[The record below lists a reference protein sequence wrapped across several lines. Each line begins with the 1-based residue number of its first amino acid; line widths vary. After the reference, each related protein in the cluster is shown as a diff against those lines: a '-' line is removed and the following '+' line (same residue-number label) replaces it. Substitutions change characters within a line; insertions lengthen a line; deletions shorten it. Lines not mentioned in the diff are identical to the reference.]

1 MSFWGKSNAQAAAE
15 LAAGI
20 QEVKTV
26 KNMRKNIFALKDRLA
41 NSAEF
46 SQDFYTL
53 IQDVSR
59 PPKLMSCTTVGTI
72 ASEEWRP
79 AENNY
84 EPFSTIKIE
93 NPNYNYEVMCA
104 FMLLIQ
110 DCYPNVYDSPN
121 VTLAQLQNGAT
132 GDLIMKK
139 KFLGKM
145 LKPKSVPAAVEQQ
158 PQQPEQPQTQAVRR
172 PAQEIRQDVMYC
184 PNCGNPH
191 PVSAKYCSKCGN
203 QF

>member
-46 SQDFYTL
+46 SQVFYTL
-53 IQDVSR
+53 IKDVSR
-59 PPKLMSCTTVGTI
+59 PPMLMSCTTVGTI
-72 ASEEWRP
+72 LSEEWRP

-84 EPFSTIKIE
+84 EPYPTIKIE

-104 FMLLIQ
+104 LMLLIQ

-139 KFLGKM
+139 KYLGKL
-145 LKPKSVPAAVEQQ
+145 LKPKTVPAEV
-158 PQQPEQPQTQAVRR
+158 EQPQMQAVRQ
-172 PAQEIRQDVMYC
+172 PAQGINQGMMY
-184 PNCGNPH
+184 
-191 PVSAKYCSKCGN
+191 
-203 QF
+203 

>member
-15 LAAGI
+15 LSAGI
-20 QEVKTV
+20 QDAKTV
-26 KNMRKNIFALKDRLA
+26 KSMRKNIFALKDRLE

-46 SQDFYTL
+46 SQVFYTL
-53 IQDVSR
+53 IQDISR

-72 ASEEWRP
+72 LSEEWRP
-79 AENNY
+79 AENDY
-84 EPFSTIKIE
+84 APYATIKIE

-110 DCYPNVYDSPN
+110 DCYPNVYDFPN
-121 VTLAQLQNGAT
+121 VTLEQLRNGAT

-139 KFLGKM
+139 KYLGKI
-145 LKPKSVPAAVEQQ
+145 LKPKSVPAAVEQ
-158 PQQPEQPQTQAVRR
+158 PKVQAVRQ
-172 PAQEIRQDVMYC
+172 PDPGMSQDVMYC

-191 PVSAKYCSKCGN
+191 PASAKFCAKCGTP
-203 QF
+203 F

>member
-1 MSFWGKSNAQAAAE
+1 MPFWGKSTVQAASE
-15 LAAGI
+15 LGAGL

-26 KNMRKNIFALKDRLA
+26 KNMRKNIFALKDRLE

-46 SQDFYTL
+46 SQVFYTL

-59 PPKLMSCTTVGTI
+59 PPKLLSCTTVGTI
-72 ASEEWRP
+72 ATEAWRP
-79 AENNY
+79 AENDY
-84 EPFSTIKIE
+84 ELFATIKLE

-139 KFLGKM
+139 KYLGRL
-145 LKPKSVPAAVEQQ
+145 LKPKTVPAAVQQ
-158 PQQPEQPQTQAVRR
+158 PPQMQAVR
-172 PAQEIRQDVMYC
+172 PPVQGTNQDVMYC

-191 PVSAKYCSKCGN
+191 PASAKFCSKCGN